1 MDMKNFMA
9 MAAMALT
16 FTACTPGAN
25 NQSAF
30 VSVSVEQFAADIAN
44 PQVQLV
50 DVRTPG
56 EHAAGSIPGS
66 MNIDVKSDDFATCAS
81 RQLDKERPVAIYC
94 RSGRRSKTAADILVG
109 LGYKVIELDSGY
121 NGWVEAGR

>member
-1 MDMKNFMA
+1 MKNFMA

>member
-1 MDMKNFMA
+1 MKNFMA
-9 MAAMALT
+9 MAAMALA

-30 VSVSVEQFAADIAN
+30 TSVSVEQFAADIAN

-56 EHAAGSIPGS
+56 EHAAGSIPGRG
-66 MNIDVKSDDFATCAS
+66 CQGGCPAS
-81 RQLDKERPVAIYC
+81 GNAFFCDRCPGGF
-94 RSGRRSKTAADILVG
+94 S
-109 LGYKVIELDSGY
+109 
-121 NGWVEAGR
+121 

>member
-1 MDMKNFMA
+1 MKNFMA

-30 VSVSVEQFAADIAN
+30 TSVSVEQFAADIAN

-56 EHAAGSIPGS
+56 EHAAGNIPGS

-121 NGWVEAGR
+121 NGWVETGR

>member
-1 MDMKNFMA
+1 MA

-30 VSVSVEQFAADIAN
+30 TSVSVEQFAADIAN

-50 DVRTPG
+50 DVRTPE
-56 EHAAGSIPGS
+56 EHAAGNIPGS

-121 NGWVEAGR
+121 NSWVEAGR

>member
-9 MAAMALT
+9 IATMALA

-30 VSVSVEQFAADIAN
+30 ASVSVEQFAADIAN

-50 DVRTPG
+50 DVRTPE
-56 EHAAGSIPGS
+56 EHAAGNIPGS
-66 MNIDVKSDDFATCAS
+66 MNIDVKSDDFATCAT

>member
-1 MDMKNFMA
+1 MKNFMA

-30 VSVSVEQFAADIAN
+30 TSVSVEQFAADIAN

>member
-1 MDMKNFMA
+1 MDIKNFMA
-9 MAAMALT
+9 MAAMALA
-16 FTACTPGAN
+16 FTACTPGVN

-30 VSVSVEQFAADIAN
+30 TSVSVEQFAADIAN

>member
-1 MDMKNFMA
+1 MKNFMA

-30 VSVSVEQFAADIAN
+30 TSVSVEQFAADIAN

-66 MNIDVKSDDFATCAS
+66 MNIDVKSDEFATCAS

>member
-30 VSVSVEQFAADIAN
+30 TSVSVEQFAADIAN

-121 NGWVEAGR
+121 NGWAEAGR

>member
-1 MDMKNFMA
+1 MKNFMA
-9 MAAMALT
+9 MAAMALV
-16 FTACTPGAN
+16 FTACTPGAKK
-25 NQSAF
+25 QSAF
-30 VSVSVEQFAADIAN
+30 TSVSVEQFAADIAN

-50 DVRTPG
+50 DVRTPR

>member
-1 MDMKNFMA
+1 MKKSYFFLMLLSLSLMSCSFSSTKNSFES
-9 MAAMALT
+9 LD
-16 FTACTPGAN
+16 
-25 NQSAF
+25 
-30 VSVSVEQFAADIAN
+30 VEEFAADIAN

-66 MNIDVKSDDFATCAS
+66 MNIDVKSDDFATCAT

>member
-1 MDMKNFMA
+1 MKNFMA

-30 VSVSVEQFAADIAN
+30 TSVSVEQFAADIAN

-81 RQLDKERPVAIYC
+81 RLLDKERPVAIYC

>member
-9 MAAMALT
+9 MAAMALV

-30 VSVSVEQFAADIAN
+30 TSVSVEQFAADIAN

>member
-30 VSVSVEQFAADIAN
+30 TSVSVEQFAADIAN

>member
-9 MAAMALT
+9 MAAMTLA

-30 VSVSVEQFAADIAN
+30 TSVSVEQFAADIVN

>member
-1 MDMKNFMA
+1 MDMKNFMV

-30 VSVSVEQFAADIAN
+30 TSVSVEQFAADIAN

-66 MNIDVKSDDFATCAS
+66 MNIDVKSDEFATCAS